1 MFLFFQIF
9 FIHKSFWCSCFVI
22 EIISHL
28 LKIEIADFCAN
39 EMSGQ
44 FDRMD
49 FGDLELGV
57 CYPLLC
63 EWVCIVYK
71 NSFLFHRHLHMAHH
85 CFF

>member
-39 EMSGQ
+39 KMSGQ

-57 CYPLLC
+57 
-63 EWVCIVYK
+63 
-71 NSFLFHRHLHMAHH
+71 
-85 CFF
+85 